1 MEEYGRPRKL
11 QKIDDGSAVTPVDEA
26 VAPERIAETTHAQPS
41 EQTYEQTTTPVTK
54 PNEKPAE
61 ESTEGD
67 KYPPGISKNQLK
79 KLKKKEK
86 WEAGREWRKEKRK
99 EKLQAKRERERAA
112 KAELAKNP
120 DAAEGQDGAKHC
132 RRSLTKESRGRST
145 LVPVSFILDCDFDDL
160 MLDKERIS
168 LASQLTRCYA
178 DNSKARYRSHLV
190 FSSFGGQLKERF
202 DTVLNKQ
209 YEKWK
214 GVTFTG
220 DDFVTAAREVEQ
232 RMQSSTGGK
241 LLGSFANQAEAKPE
255 DGEVIY
261 LTSDSPD
268 TLTELKPYHTYIIG
282 GLVDKNRHKG
292 ICYKRAIE
300 KNVKTARLPI
310 GDYMQMASRFV
321 LTTNHVAEIMLKW
334 LELGDW
340 GQAFTMV
347 MPKRKGG
354 VLKDQG
360 KATPEADPAEVGDDD
375 NRKEEIESAAG
386 NFNGADERQ
395 GEEPG

>member
-1 MEEYGRPRKL
+1 MDEDGRPRKL
-11 QKIDDGSAVTPVDEA
+11 QKIDDGSAVAPAEEA
-26 VAPERIAETTHAQPS
+26 VAVPEGPTDEQPS
-41 EQTYEQTTTPVTK
+41 GQSPEETATPDEK
-54 PNEKPAE
+54 AENEPAE
-61 ESTEGD
+61 AAAEGD
-67 KYPPGISKNQLK
+67 KYPAGISKNQLK

-112 KAELAKNP
+112 KAELAKNS
-120 DAAEGQDGAKHC
+120 DAHLGDGQDGANHC

-190 FSSFGGQLKERF
+190 FSSFDGHLKERF
-202 DTVLNKQ
+202 DTVLKKQ
-209 YEKWK
+209 YVKWK

-220 DDFVTAAREVEQ
+220 DDFVTAAREVQE
-232 RMQSSTGGK
+232 RMRSPTGGK

-292 ICYKRAIE
+292 ICYKRALE
-300 KNVKTARLPI
+300 NNVKTARLPI

-340 GQAFTMV
+340 GQAFSMV

-360 KATPEADPAEVGDDD
+360 KDTPEAESAEADEGD
-375 NRKEEIESAAG
+375 NGKEETEVTAEHVDSAE
-386 NFNGADERQ
+386 ERQ
-395 GEEPG
+395 GEPA